1 VANLQRQFTAPLIA
15 GVVVFVVLLALGMR
29 DPYALASYLLAG
41 FVFGTIIQ
49 EFVKGVGARRRMYSE
64 GFFAAFF
71 RLIGRNRRRYGG
83 YIVHFGVVVL
93 FCAFAGLMFK
103 KDITA
108 TLKTGE
114 SVKMT
119 DAYGHDWVFTSQG
132 ISFFE
137 QLNRRVT
144 AVTFDVTRDGK
155 RMGLLSSEKR
165 QHVNSRGE
173 PTFEPSTEVG
183 ILESPKQDV
192 YLVFTGAVDRDTA
205 AVHINFNP
213 LVWWVWF
220 GGIVMAFGG
229 LIVMWPQAQ
238 KAEREGGYVAQIP
251 MGRELE
257 PVGAG
262 A

>member
-1 VANLQRQFTAPLIA
+1 VSASLRLVA
-15 GVVVFVVLLALGMR
+15 
-29 DPYALASYLLAG
+29 
-41 FVFGTIIQ
+41 
-49 EFVKGVGARRRMYSE
+49 
-64 GFFAAFF
+64 
-71 RLIGRNRRRYGG
+71 RNRRRYGG

-108 TLKTGE
+108 TLKSGE
-114 SVKMT
+114 SIKAT
-119 DAYGHDWVFTSQG
+119 DAYGHEWVFTSQG
-132 ISFFE
+132 ISSFE
-137 QLNRRVT
+137 QLNRKVL
-144 AVTFDVTRDGK
+144 AVTLDVTRDGK

-165 QHVNSRGE
+165 QHVNSQGE

-192 YLVFTGAVDRDTA
+192 YMVFTGAIDRDTA
-205 AVHINFNP
+205 AIHINFNP

-238 KAEREGGYVAQIP
+238 RAERESGYVAQIP
-251 MGRELE
+251 MGRDSALA
-257 PVGAG
+257 GAG

>member
-1 VANLQRQFTAPLIA
+1 
-15 GVVVFVVLLALGMR
+15 
-29 DPYALASYLLAG
+29 
-41 FVFGTIIQ
+41 
-49 EFVKGVGARRRMYSE
+49 
-64 GFFAAFF
+64 
-71 RLIGRNRRRYGG
+71 
-83 YIVHFGVVVL
+83 VL